1 MFLILEKLLEHFKV
15 HSFRLN
21 CSKHIFIIQLIE
33 FLSLH
38 IDVKDYIIGE
48 TYKNNSDTSKF
59 IISKQPQ
66 LYLEKATYYNAFIS
80 NLLTIYS
87 IESTT
92 MEYVAQNSIR
102 MDISCRRSLH
112 DNQEYFNFF
121 LNLNTEWF

>member
-1 MFLILEKLLEHFKV
+1 M
-15 HSFRLN
+15 SR
-21 CSKHIFIIQLIE
+21 
-33 FLSLH
+33 
-38 IDVKDYIIGE
+38 DYIIGE
-48 TYKNNSDTSKF
+48 TYKNNSDISKF

-66 LYLEKATYYNAFIS
+66 LYLEKATYYNA

-102 MDISCRRSLH
+102 MDINCRRSLH

-121 LNLNTEWF
+121 LNFNTEWF